1 MRSPASRLTA
11 FAISIL
17 LEASVVRTAW
27 CAPPSAASTA
37 PTVGLADTLRLD
49 ARVRAGVLPNG
60 LHYFIRANHKPEAR
74 VALRLAVNVGST
86 AEADD
91 QRGLAHFNEHMNFNG
106 STHFK
111 PDELVAYL
119 QSIGLR
125 FGADANAYTS
135 FDETVYSLDVPTDR
149 DTLLDR
155 GVTALSD
162 FAGRATLT
170 DREIDKE
177 RGVVLEEWRLGLGAG
192 ERIRR
197 KQLPV
202 VFHGSRYADRLPIG
216 LPEVIEKAPHDR
228 LRAFYHD
235 WYTPDHMAVI
245 AVGDIDPAKMEALIR
260 EHFGDLKRPA
270 QPRPAPVFDIPR
282 HEETLVA
289 IATDPEATG
298 SSVTL
303 GFKSPHEVTATVGDY
318 RRELVRNL
326 YFSMLNERF
335 DEIAH
340 RAAPPFLDAGA
351 GGGMLGRTDDMWEL
365 DATVK
370 DGGIANGLA
379 ALLEE
384 TARVRAHGFL
394 PGELERAKDQMR
406 ARWERIYAER
416 DKSESAGFARE
427 YVSYFLTAEPAPGIE
442 AEYAIVKSVLD
453 GISLAEVDAVPAQ
466 LMRPDNRVV
475 LVTAPSKSQVP
486 DEAAVRAVIDREATA
501 NPAAWVDSTAGKQLM
516 AKLPVPGSV
525 KSRHTVPEIDATVV
539 TLSNGVQVWLKPTN
553 FKAEEILFSATSLGG
568 ESLADSADYAVAVM
582 AGPVIGDAGVGG
594 FTSTELDKVLAGR
607 IARVGAS
614 YGDYTQGISGSTRPQ
629 DLETAL
635 QLTYLTFTQPTRD
648 LDGFAAFQK
657 RMVEFLKDREN
668 NPQAA
673 FSDTVVAVNEG
684 GLYLDR
690 VPTVAQVEAVTLDQ
704 VLAFHKQRF
713 GNAADFT
720 FAFAGNFQ
728 VDAIVPLLERYLG
741 SLPSRGKPTSHFAPK
756 FPRYPAG
763 NRTVHVHKGLE
774 PKSTTRITY
783 FTTGA
788 PIEELD
794 MHRARACASILT
806 DHLRQTLRELMGGTY
821 SAGASYSSLA
831 PVPGYSTMTVAFGSD
846 PARVDTL
853 VQATMSEIQK
863 LRDEGPSAA
872 DLQKDQEIERRE
884 LDVALQQNGM
894 WTGSILASL
903 QLGIDPRRIA
913 HRRERIALLTIGNL
927 RDTFR
932 KYFPA
937 NRRTVISLLPEEGAG
952 PGAGASPGRQ

>member
-1 MRSPASRLTA
+1 MRSFASRLA
-11 FAISIL
+11 AL
-17 LEASVVRTAW
+17 ALSVLVETSAVHAAW
-27 CAPPSAASTA
+27 CAPPPATA
-37 PTVGLADTLRLD
+37 TMALGDTLRLD
-49 ARVRAGVLPNG
+49 ARVRTGVLPNG
-60 LHYFIRANHKPEAR
+60 LRYFIRANHKPEAR
-74 VALRLAVNVGST
+74 VVLRLAVNVGST

-91 QRGLAHFNEHMNFNG
+91 QRGLAHLNEHMNFNG
-106 STHFK
+106 SAHFK

-125 FGADANAYTS
+125 FGADANAYTT
-135 FDETVYSLDVPTDR
+135 FDETVYSLEVPTDR
-149 DTLLDR
+149 DSLLDR

-192 ERIRR
+192 DRIRR
-197 KQLPV
+197 KQLPI

-216 LPEVIEKAPHDR
+216 LPDVIEKAPYDR

-235 WYTPDHMAVI
+235 WYTPDHMAVV
-245 AVGDIDPAKMEALIR
+245 AVGDIDPGKMETLIR
-260 EHFGDLKRPA
+260 ERFGDLRRPT
-270 QPRPAPVFDIPR
+270 QPRPAPVFDIPP

-298 SSVTL
+298 SRVTL

-318 RRELVRNL
+318 RRDLVRSL

-340 RAAPPFLDAGA
+340 RAAPPFLDADT

-365 DATVK
+365 DAAVK
-370 DGGIANGLA
+370 DGGIVNGLA

-384 TARVRAHGFL
+384 VARVRAHGFL
-394 PGELERAKDQMR
+394 RSELERAKESTR
-406 ARWERIYAER
+406 AGWERIYAER

-427 YVSYFLTAEPAPGIE
+427 YVSYFLKAEPAPGIE
-442 AEYAIVKSVLD
+442 TEYAIVKSVLD
-453 GISLAEVDAVPAQ
+453 GISLAEINAVPAQ
-466 LMRPDNRVV
+466 LMRADNRVV

-486 DEAAVRAVIDREATA
+486 DEVALRSVIDREAA
-501 NPAAWVDSTAGKQLM
+501 ASPAAWVDSTAGKELM
-516 AKLPVPGSV
+516 AKRPVPGKV
-525 KSRHTVPEIDATVV
+525 KSRRTVPEIGATVV
-539 TLSNGVQVWLKPTN
+539 TLSNGVQVWLKPTT
-553 FKAEEILFSATSLGG
+553 FKADEIVFSATALGG
-568 ESLADSADYAVAVM
+568 QSLADSADYAVGAL
-582 AGPVIGDAGVGG
+582 AQGVINDAGVGG
-594 FTSTELDKVLAGR
+594 FTGSELDKVLAGR
-607 IARVGAS
+607 IARVGVS
-614 YGDYTQGISGSTRPQ
+614 YGDYTQGISGSTRPR

-635 QLTYLTFTQPTRD
+635 QLTHLTFTQPTRD
-648 LDGFAAFQK
+648 PDGFAAL
-657 RMVEFLKDREN
+657 RRRTIELLTDREN
-668 NPQAA
+668 DPQAA
-673 FSDTVVAVNEG
+673 FADTVVAVNEG

-690 VPTVAQVEAVTLDQ
+690 VPTVAQVEAVQLDQ
-704 VLAFHKQRF
+704 VLAFHKRRF

-720 FAFAGNFQ
+720 FAFAGNFK
-728 VDAIVPLLERYLG
+728 VDAIVPLLARYLG
-741 SLPSRGKPTSHFAPK
+741 SLPSRGKPTSRFASK
-756 FPRYPAG
+756 FPRYPTG
-763 NRTVHVHKGLE
+763 NLTVRVRKGLE
-774 PKSTTRITY
+774 PKSNTRITY

-821 SAGASYSSLA
+821 SAGASYSTLA
-831 PVPGYSTMTVAFGSD
+831 PVPGYSTMAVSFGSD

-853 VQATMSEIQK
+853 VQATLLEIQK

-884 LDVALQQNGM
+884 LDVALQQNAV
-894 WTGSILASL
+894 WTGSILTTL

-913 HRRERIALLTIGNL
+913 HRRERIGLLTIENL

-937 NRRTVISLLPEEGAG
+937 DRRTVISLLPEGTSEPGTVPPRAG
-952 PGAGASPGRQ
+952 P